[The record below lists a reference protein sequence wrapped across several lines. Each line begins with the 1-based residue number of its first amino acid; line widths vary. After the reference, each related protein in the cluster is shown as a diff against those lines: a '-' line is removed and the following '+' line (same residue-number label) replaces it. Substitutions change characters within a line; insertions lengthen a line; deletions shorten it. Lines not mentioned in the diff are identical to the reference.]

1 MRQKGKKNKKKSKIT
16 SIYLSFAP
24 ILLLQMGVRLTI
36 MILKKIRKNTQTHKH
51 TNTQY
56 THNTQNETMK
66 TTHQKEKETTK

>member
-1 MRQKGKKNKKKSKIT
+1 
-16 SIYLSFAP
+16 
-24 ILLLQMGVRLTI
+24 LLQMGVRLTI